1 MPPASP
7 PEERVPPASGS
18 GSVCAR
24 RSAASPSPGTDAS
37 PCPGAEESAGAEQT
51 AGAASSRSRRPLTLV
66 LMVRHATTGTTGEL
80 LPGRARGLHL
90 SPSGR
95 AEAAAAAARI
105 SQIPELSCVYS
116 SPMERAKETAEP
128 IAAAADL
135 PVREHPGLNE
145 CDFGDWTGRKL
156 DELRRLPAW
165 KSVQLRPSGFRF
177 PGGESFAEMQVRVSA
192 AVEELA
198 AAHCGAAIVAVSHA
212 DPIKAAAANAAGMH
226 LDCFQ
231 RLVIA
236 PASVTALAYGGDTPL
251 LLTLNS
257 LGDDLKTLGL
267 R

>member
-1 MPPASP
+1 MSSAAP
-7 PEERVPPASGS
+7 PEESVSPASGS
-18 GSVCAR
+18 GDARAR
-24 RSAASPSPGTDAS
+24 RFDAS
-37 PCPGAEESAGAEQT
+37 PCHDAEQT
-51 AGAASSRSRRPLTLV
+51 SGGAASSRSRQPPTLV
-66 LMVRHATTGTTGEL
+66 LLVRHATTGTTGEL

-95 AEAAAAAARI
+95 AEAEAAAARI
-105 SQIPELSCVYS
+105 SQVPELSCVYS

-165 KSVQLRPSGFRF
+165 KRVQFHPSGFRF

-198 AAHCGAAIVAVSHA
+198 GAHCGEVIVAVSHA

-231 RLVIA
+231 RLIVA

-257 LGDDLKTLGL
+257 VGDDLKTLGL

>member
-1 MPPASP
+1 MPSAAPPPA
-7 PEERVPPASGS
+7 ASRS
-18 GSVCAR
+18 GASRAGASRAGAAR
-24 RSAASPSPGTDAS
+24 
-37 PCPGAEESAGAEQT
+37 AEQT
-51 AGAASSRSRRPLTLV
+51 GGDDAASRSRQPPTLV
-66 LMVRHATTGTTGEL
+66 LLVRHATTGTTGEL

-105 SQIPELSCVYS
+105 SQVPELSCVYS

-165 KSVQLRPSGFRF
+165 KSVQFHPSGFRF

-198 AAHCGAAIVAVSHA
+198 DAHCGEVIVAVSHA

-231 RLVIA
+231 RLVVA

>member
-1 MPPASP
+1 MPSAAP
-7 PEERVPPASGS
+7 PGESVSSASGS
-18 GSVCAR
+18 GDARSR
-24 RSAASPSPGTDAS
+24 RSDAS
-37 PCPGAEESAGAEQT
+37 LCRGAEQP
-51 AGAASSRSRRPLTLV
+51 AGDASSRLRQPPTLV
-66 LMVRHATTGTTGEL
+66 LLVRHATTGTTGEL

-105 SQIPELSCVYS
+105 SQVSELSCVYS

-165 KSVQLRPSGFRF
+165 KSVQFHPSGFRF

-198 AAHCGAAIVAVSHA
+198 AAHCGEVVVAVSHA

-231 RLVIA
+231 RLVVA

-257 LGDDLKTLGL
+257 VGDDLKTLGL